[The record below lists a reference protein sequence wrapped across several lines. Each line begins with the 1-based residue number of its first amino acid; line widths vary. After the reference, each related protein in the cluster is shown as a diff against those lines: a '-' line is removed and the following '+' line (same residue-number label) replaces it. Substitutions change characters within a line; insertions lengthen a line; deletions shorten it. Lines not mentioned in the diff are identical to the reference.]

1 MPLRTYIDTS
11 RRFGSAFGSA
21 FVLGVG
27 RLATLVGGAAAGT
40 GLFTDQPTVP
50 ALITTIAAGIGGAFL
65 SPRLLTAHPKKRPI
79 ATVIYLTPHS
89 SLSAILIAELVTTS
103 TEARL
108 IEGGALALWTVGVWW
123 LRPAAL
129 GKRVAKWPDP
139 PALDPDADDEA
150 EDAEAPDGVAVVE
163 KIPDDPAAAWWH
175 LNAAKEDGV
184 APGTEIVAIRQIEDG
199 RRVAAAIA
207 SKVHGEPVP
216 KIELR
221 RLSALLNIP
230 VGLLAIE
237 DIPGYG
243 AGVQMLL
250 IGPQPE
256 ATQADEDMWT
266 EIAQTALPGVHLVEV
281 NEYDLSEELNR

>member
-11 RRFGSAFGSA
+11 RRFGSAL
-21 FVLGVG
+21 VLGVG
-27 RLATLVGGAAAGT
+27 RLATLAGGAAAGA
-40 GLFTDQPTVP
+40 GLFTDQPILP
-50 ALITTIAAGIGGAFL
+50 GLITTIAVGIGGAFL

-79 ATVIYLTPHS
+79 ATTIYLTPYG
-89 SLSAILIAELVTTS
+89 SLSAILIAELFATS
-103 TEARL
+103 SEARL
-108 IEGGALALWTVGVWW
+108 IEGGAIALWTAGVWW
-123 LRPAAL
+123 MRPAAL

-139 PALDPDADDEA
+139 PAPETDADET
-150 EDAEAPDGVAVVE
+150 EEAPASGEVAVIETV
-163 KIPDDPAAAWWH
+163 PSDPNAAWWH
-175 LNAAKEDGV
+175 LNAAKEQGV
-184 APGTEIVAIRQIEDG
+184 APGTKIVAIRQIEDG
-199 RRVAAAIA
+199 RRVAVAIA

-221 RLSALLNIP
+221 RLSALMNIP

-250 IGPQPE
+250 IGHPPE
-256 ATQADEDMWT
+256 TTHADADAWT
-266 EIAQTALPGVHLVEV
+266 EIARTALPGVQLVEV

>member
-11 RRFGSAFGSA
+11 RRFGSAF
-21 FVLGVG
+21 VLGVG
-27 RLATLVGGAAAGT
+27 RLATLVGCAAAGA

-50 ALITTIAAGIGGAFL
+50 TLITTIAAGVGGAFL

-79 ATVIYLTPHS
+79 ATVIYLTPHGF
-89 SLSAILIAELVTTS
+89 LSAILIAELVATS
-103 TEARL
+103 TQACL
-108 IEGGALALWTVGVWW
+108 IEGGAIALWTAGVWW

-129 GKRVAKWPDP
+129 GKRVARWPGP
-139 PALDPDADDEA
+139 PSLESDADDEA
-150 EDAEAPDGVAVVE
+150 EDAEESGEVAVVE
-163 KIPDDPAAAWWH
+163 RVPGDPAAAWWH
-175 LNAAKEDGV
+175 LKAAKEEGV

-216 KIELR
+216 TIELR
-221 RLSALLNIP
+221 RLSALMNIP

-250 IGPQPE
+250 IGPPPE
-256 ATQADEDMWT
+256 APKADEDMWA
-266 EIAQTALPGVHLVEV
+266 EIARTALPGVQLVEV
-281 NEYDLSEELNR
+281 NEYDLAEELNR

>member
-1 MPLRTYIDTS
+1 MPLRTYVDTS
-11 RRFGSAFGSA
+11 RRLGS
-21 FVLGVG
+21 VLVLAVG
-27 RLATLVGGAAAGT
+27 RLATLAGGVAAGT
-40 GLFTDQPTVP
+40 ALFTDQPTVP

-89 SLSAILIAELVTTS
+89 FLSSILVAELLATS

-108 IEGGALALWTVGVWW
+108 IEGGAVALWTAGVWW

-139 PALDPDADDEA
+139 PALEPDADDEA
-150 EDAEAPDGVAVVE
+150 EFEDDEASDEVTVV
-163 KIPDDPAAAWWH
+163 KKVPSDPAAAWWH
-175 LNAAKEDGV
+175 LNAAKEGGV
-184 APGTEIVAIRQIEDG
+184 APDTEIVAIRQIEDG

-216 KIELR
+216 TIELR
-221 RLSALLNIP
+221 RLSALMNIP

-243 AGVQMLL
+243 AGVQMML
-250 IGPQPE
+250 IGPPPE
-256 ATQADEDMWT
+256 ATQADEDVWN
-266 EIAQTALPGVHLVEV
+266 EIARTALPGVQLVEV
-281 NEYDLSEELNR
+281 NEYDLSEELSP

>member
-1 MPLRTYIDTS
+1 MSLRIFDTS
-11 RRFGSAFGSA
+11 RRFGSA

-27 RLATLVGGAAAGT
+27 RLATLAGGAAAGA
-40 GLFTDQPTVP
+40 GLFTDQATVP
-50 ALITTIAAGIGGAFL
+50 ALVTTIAAGVGGTFL
-65 SPRLLTAHPKKRPI
+65 SPRLITAHPKKRPI

-89 SLSAILIAELVTTS
+89 FLSSILVAELVATS

-108 IEGGALALWTVGVWW
+108 IEGGALVLWTVGVWW

-139 PALDPDADDEA
+139 PTPDSDANADDEVED
-150 EDAEAPDGVAVVE
+150 EDAEASDEVAVVE
-163 KIPDDPAAAWWH
+163 KIPSDPAAAWWH
-175 LNAAKEDGV
+175 LKAAKEGGV
-184 APGTEIVAIRQIEDG
+184 APDTEIVAIRQIEDG
-199 RRVAAAIA
+199 RRVAAVIA

-216 KIELR
+216 NIELR
-221 RLSALLNIP
+221 RLSALMNIP

-256 ATQADEDMWT
+256 ATQADDDVWN
-266 EIAQTALPGVHLVEV
+266 EIARTALPGVQLVEV